1 MFKIRLSF
9 CSGGP
14 IELFR
19 VDCSS
24 GQAETLT
31 CVRGKTAGAYRGVGT
46 FHWSAGVR
54 AMACLFLRAMLV
66 DEATRLEPML
76 SGGAKSLA
84 ASLDYALT
92 KQPSW
97 IVDMFGVSSS
107 GKAQARRL
115 FRVTNSHRKRG
126 GPVCVSLNLYVC
138 PKDRIEVVLDG
149 KLIDTP
155 ETLRTMLETIEGN
168 DEAAESADSD
178 ESRTTLYAR
187 EPTKHLEAA

>member
-9 CSGGP
+9 CSGGT
-14 IELFR
+14 IELIR

-24 GQAETLT
+24 GQAMAVT

-46 FHWSAGVR
+46 FHWSSGVR

-66 DEATRLEPML
+66 DEAARLEPML
-76 SGGAKSLA
+76 SGGAKSMA

-97 IVDMFGVSSS
+97 IVDMFGISSN
-107 GKAQARRL
+107 GKTHARRL

-126 GPVCVSLNLYVC
+126 GPVSVSLNLYVC
-138 PKDRIEVVLDG
+138 PKERIEVVLDG
-149 KLIDTP
+149 RLIDSS
-155 ETLRTMLETIEGN
+155 ETLRIMLEAIEANEELSGC
-168 DEAAESADSD
+168 AASD
-178 ESRTTLYAR
+178 ELRTSPWDT
-187 EPTKHLEAA
+187 EPIKHLEAA

>member
-1 MFKIRLSF
+1 MFKIRLLF
-9 CSGGP
+9 CSGCT

-24 GQAETLT
+24 GNMRTLT

-54 AMACLFLRAMLV
+54 AMACLFLRAMLI
-66 DEATRLEPML
+66 DESTRMEPML

-97 IVDMFGVSSS
+97 MLDMFGVSSN
-107 GKAQARRL
+107 GKTQARRL
-115 FRVTNSHRKRG
+115 FCVTNSHRKRSE
-126 GPVCVSLNLYVC
+126 PVSVSLNLHVC
-138 PKDRIEVVLDG
+138 PKHCVEVLLDG
-149 KLIDTP
+149 KSVDTP
-155 ETLRTMLETIEGN
+155 EMLRAMLETIEAN
-168 DEAAESADSD
+168 EAVAGPANNPNQGTAMYD
-178 ESRTTLYAR
+178 R
-187 EPTKHLEAA
+187 EPTKHVEAA

>member
-46 FHWSAGVR
+46 FQWSAGVR
-54 AMACLFLRAMLV
+54 AMACLLLRAMLV

-84 ASLDYALT
+84 ASLDYALA

-97 IVDMFGVSSS
+97 IVDMFGVSSN
-107 GKAQARRL
+107 GKSQAKRL

-126 GPVCVSLNLYVC
+126 GPVSVSLNPHVC
-138 PKDRIEVVLDG
+138 PKHRVEVLLDG
-149 KLIDTP
+149 KLVETP
-155 ETLRTMLETIEGN
+155 ERLRAMLETIEANEEVARPADG
-168 DEAAESADSD
+168 DEQLTS
-178 ESRTTLYAR
+178 LYAR
-187 EPTKHLEAA
+187 KPTKHPEAA